1 MLLYAIIIM
10 SIIYALLK
18 HSNFTNSL
26 DNCRA
31 ARVSQANDR
40 VLFEIKYVHTLRKQM
55 LQLRKLDGCT
65 LRRMVYSSAAT
76 QQALQLF
83 PLLCGVSSA
92 GGLQPVDFDVGG
104 AIPPPL
110 CCALV

>member
-1 MLLYAIIIM
+1 MQAAIKHVIM
-10 SIIYALLK
+10 SNNYYVNKYTLLK

-65 LRRMVYSSAAT
+65 LRRMVYNSAAT
-76 QQALQLF
+76 QQALQ
-83 PLLCGVSSA
+83 
-92 GGLQPVDFDVGG
+92 
-104 AIPPPL
+104 
-110 CCALV
+110 